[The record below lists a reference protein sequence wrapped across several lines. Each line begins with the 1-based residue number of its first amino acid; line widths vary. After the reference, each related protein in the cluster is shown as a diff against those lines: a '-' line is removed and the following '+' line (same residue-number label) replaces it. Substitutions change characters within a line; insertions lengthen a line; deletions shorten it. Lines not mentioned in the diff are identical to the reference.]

1 MSTSKLISTDRELL
15 GLRPDAAGRYEVRIK
30 NARGLSVRVYPGGE
44 KVFEV
49 RYVAA
54 NGARRRM
61 KLGTYPALKL
71 ADAKIKAGTF
81 QNDVIDGRDP
91 SAERAESKRTQRT
104 GDTVEQLARA
114 YFKAAK
120 LGLHG
125 GRKKPQKPVSITHET
140 RAYERHIAPKLADK
154 IVTEVRRREIKEFM
168 RNLATDSG
176 LAAASVGRVGEVLSG
191 IFAFAVHED
200 RIESNPVAGLAHPL
214 TWSSRERRFS
224 DASVK
229 ILWDVL
235 VLHSKPILPGE
246 FLPEDPISRL
256 DPLTCLAARLI
267 IVTLCRL
274 GEAVGVRWDEIDKA
288 SKTWTVPRERT
299 KSGRTEIKP
308 LSDEAIAILD
318 AAAAVARL
326 LFNGRNSE
334 FVFPLTTDPTDHL
347 DGHRVTRAMTRLC
360 KRLGIPHGSPHDFR
374 RTGAT
379 TLTDEKY
386 GFTRF
391 VVSKVL
397 GHRVREGAA
406 VTEIYDLNE
415 YLPQKRTALEAWG
428 RHVVNLKRPPDV
440 NTDEIA
446 A

>member
-1 MSTSKLISTDRELL
+1 MSETKLISTDRELL
-15 GLRPDAAGRYEVRIK
+15 GLQPNQAGRYEVGVK
-30 NARGLSVRVYPGGE
+30 NARGLTLRVYPGGE

-71 ADAKIKAGTF
+71 ADAKRKAGTF
-81 QNDVIDGRDP
+81 QNEVVEGRDP
-91 SAERAESKRTQRT
+91 SAERAAAKKTQRT

-114 YFKAAK
+114 AFKAAK

-125 GRKKPQKPVSITHET
+125 GRKKPKRPSTIAHET
-140 RAYERHIAPKLADK
+140 RLYEHHIAPKLGDK
-154 IVTEVRRREIKEFM
+154 IVTEVRRRDIKEFM
-168 RNLATDSG
+168 RDLAADSG
-176 LAAASVGRVGEVLSG
+176 LAASSVGRVGEVLSG
-191 IFAFAVHED
+191 IFAFAVNED
-200 RIESNPVAGLAHPL
+200 RIESNPVAGLSHPL
-214 TWSSRERRFS
+214 SWNSRERRFS
-224 DASVK
+224 DASLKV
-229 ILWDVL
+229 LWDIL

-246 FLPEDPISRL
+246 IVPEDPLSRL
-256 DPLTCLAARLI
+256 DPLTCLSTRLM
-267 IVTLCRL
+267 IVTLCRR
-274 GEAVGVRWDEIDKA
+274 GEAAAARWDEIDRA
-288 SKTWTVPRERT
+288 SKKWTVPRERT

-334 FVFPLTTDPTDHL
+334 FVFPLTADPANHL
-347 DGHRVTRAMTRLC
+347 DGHRVARAMTRLC

-391 VVSKVL
+391 IVSKVL
-397 GHRVREGAA
+397 GHRVRDGAK

-415 YLPQKRTALEAWG
+415 YLPQKRAALDAWAK
-428 RHVVNLKRPPDV
+428 HVMGLKPQAKSAPDL
-440 NTDEIA
+440 IA